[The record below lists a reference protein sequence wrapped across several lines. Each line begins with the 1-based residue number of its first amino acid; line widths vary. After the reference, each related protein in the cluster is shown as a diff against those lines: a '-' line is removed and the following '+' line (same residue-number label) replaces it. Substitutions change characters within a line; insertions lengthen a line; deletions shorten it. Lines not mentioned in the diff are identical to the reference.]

1 MKNLRRRCWKIA
13 KELKLELPN
22 VDELFKL
29 STDKG
34 KAETVVMIP
43 IDEISNFPNHPFKV
57 RDDEKMIETVASI
70 KKHGVIFPAIVRK
83 KADGGYEMIA
93 GHRRKRACQIAEIDE
108 MPCLVR
114 ELTDEEATI
123 LMVDTNVQREE
134 ILPSERAFA
143 FKMKLDAIKKQGKRV
158 DLTSTPVG
166 EKLSVD
172 IIAEEFGISREQV
185 RRYIRLTELIPE
197 LLEMV
202 DKEKDGIALRP
213 AVEISYMTKQDQKV
227 LLDVILLNEATP
239 SEQQAKKMR
248 ELGEKGL
255 LERDKIEEILSE
267 EKPNQKEQIK
277 FKVENVKNYFP
288 KGYSVEQ
295 MQKVMQKLLEEYQ
308 IKWKRRMQEK
318 EMVR

>member
-1 MKNLRRRCWKIA
+1 
-13 KELKLELPN
+13 
-22 VDELFKL
+22 
-29 STDKG
+29 
-34 KAETVVMIP
+34 MIP

-57 RDDEKMIETVASI
+57 RDDEKMIETVASV

-93 GHRRKRACQIAEIDE
+93 GHRRKRACQIAEIEE

-114 ELTDEEATI
+114 NLTDEEATI
-123 LMVDTNVQREE
+123 LMVDTNVQREQ

-143 FKMKLDAIKKQGKRV
+143 FKMKLDAIKKQGKRI
-158 DLTSTPVG
+158 DLTSTPAE

-197 LLEMV
+197 LLDMV
-202 DKEKDGIALRP
+202 DKEKGGMALRP
-213 AVEISYMTKQDQKV
+213 AVEISYMTKKDQKE

-239 SEQQAKKMR
+239 SEQQAKEMR
-248 ELGEKGL
+248 KLSEKGL
-255 LERDKIEEILSE
+255 LERDKIEEILRE

-277 FKVENVKNYFP
+277 FKVENLRNYFP
-288 KGYSVEQ
+288 KGYGVEQ
-295 MQKVMQKLLEEYQ
+295 MQKVMQKLLEEYK

-318 EMVR
+318 EIVR

>member
-1 MKNLRRRCWKIA
+1 MA
-13 KELKLELPN
+13 KEINLELPN
-22 VDELFKL
+22 VDDLFKF
-29 STDKG
+29 STNKG

-43 IDEISNFPNHPFKV
+43 IEEISDFPNHPFKV

-93 GHRRKRACQIAEIDE
+93 GHRRKRACQIAEINE

-158 DLTSTPVG
+158 DLTSTPAE

-185 RRYIRLTELIPE
+185 RRYVRLTELIPE

-202 DKEKDGIALRP
+202 DKEKGGMSLRP
-213 AVEISYMTKQDQKV
+213 AVEISYMTKKDQKE

-239 SEQQAKKMR
+239 SEQQAK
-248 ELGEKGL
+248 ELRKLSEKGL

>member
-1 MKNLRRRCWKIA
+1 
-13 KELKLELPN
+13 
-22 VDELFKL
+22 
-29 STDKG
+29 
-34 KAETVVMIP
+34 
-43 IDEISNFPNHPFKV
+43 
-57 RDDEKMIETVASI
+57 
-70 KKHGVIFPAIVRK
+70 
-83 KADGGYEMIA
+83 
-93 GHRRKRACQIAEIDE
+93 

-158 DLTSTPVG
+158 DLTSTPVE

-185 RRYIRLTELIPE
+185 RRYVRLTELIPE
-197 LLEMV
+197 LLEGGMS
-202 DKEKDGIALRP
+202 LRP
-213 AVEISYMTKQDQKV
+213 AVEISYMTKKDQKE

-239 SEQQAKKMR
+239 SEQQAK
-248 ELGEKGL
+248 ELRKLSEKGL

-318 EMVR
+318 EMIR

>member
-1 MKNLRRRCWKIA
+1 MA
-13 KELKLELPN
+13 KEINLELPN
-22 VDELFKL
+22 VDDLFKF
-29 STDKG
+29 STNKG

-43 IDEISNFPNHPFKV
+43 IEEISDFPNHPFKV

-83 KADGGYEMIA
+83 KADGSYEMIA
-93 GHRRKRACQIAEIDE
+93 GHRRKKACQIAEINE

-158 DLTSTPVG
+158 DLTSTPVE

-185 RRYIRLTELIPE
+185 RRYVRLTELIPE

-202 DKEKDGIALRP
+202 DKEKGGMSLRP
-213 AVEISYMTKQDQKV
+213 AVEISYMTKKDQKE

-239 SEQQAKKMR
+239 SEQQAK
-248 ELGEKGL
+248 ELRKLSEKGL

-277 FKVENVKNYFP
+277 FKVENVKSYFP

>member
-1 MKNLRRRCWKIA
+1 MA
-13 KELKLELPN
+13 KEINLELPN
-22 VDELFKL
+22 VDDLFKF
-29 STDKG
+29 STNKG

-43 IDEISNFPNHPFKV
+43 IEEISDFPNHPFKV

-83 KADGGYEMIA
+83 KANGSYEMIA
-93 GHRRKRACQIAEIDE
+93 GHRRKRACQIAEINE

-158 DLTSTPVG
+158 DLTSTPVE

-185 RRYIRLTELIPE
+185 RRYVRLTELIPE

-202 DKEKDGIALRP
+202 DKEKGGMSLRP
-213 AVEISYMTKQDQKV
+213 AVEISYMTKKDQKE

-239 SEQQAKKMR
+239 SEQQAK
-248 ELGEKGL
+248 ELRKLSEKGL

>member
-1 MKNLRRRCWKIA
+1 MA
-13 KELKLELPN
+13 KEINLELPN
-22 VDELFKL
+22 VDDLFKF
-29 STDKG
+29 STNKG

-43 IDEISNFPNHPFKV
+43 IEEISDFPNHPFKV

-83 KADGGYEMIA
+83 KADGSYEMIA
-93 GHRRKRACQIAEIDE
+93 GHRRKRACQIAEINE

-158 DLTSTPVG
+158 DLTSTPV
-166 EKLSVD
+166 EKKLSVD

-185 RRYIRLTELIPE
+185 RRYVRLTELIPE

-202 DKEKDGIALRP
+202 DKEKGGMSLRP
-213 AVEISYMTKQDQKV
+213 AVEISYMTKKDQKE

-239 SEQQAKKMR
+239 SEQQAK
-248 ELGEKGL
+248 ELRKLSEKGL

-318 EMVR
+318 EMIR

>member
-1 MKNLRRRCWKIA
+1 MA
-13 KELKLELPN
+13 KEINLELPN
-22 VDELFKL
+22 VDDLFKF
-29 STDKG
+29 STNKG

-43 IDEISNFPNHPFKV
+43 IEEISDFPNHPFKV

-83 KADGGYEMIA
+83 KADGSYEMIA
-93 GHRRKRACQIAEIDE
+93 GHRRKRACQIAEINE

-158 DLTSTPVG
+158 DLTSTPVE

-185 RRYIRLTELIPE
+185 RRYVRLTELIPE

-202 DKEKDGIALRP
+202 DKEKGGMSLRP
-213 AVEISYMTKQDQKV
+213 AVEISYMTKKDQKE

-239 SEQQAKKMR
+239 SEQQAK
-248 ELGEKGL
+248 ELRKLSEKGL

-318 EMVR
+318 EMIR

>member
-1 MKNLRRRCWKIA
+1 MA
-13 KELKLELPN
+13 KEINLELPN
-22 VDELFKL
+22 VDDLFKF
-29 STDKG
+29 STNKG

-43 IDEISNFPNHPFKV
+43 IEEISDFPNHPFKV

-83 KADGGYEMIA
+83 KADGSYEMIA
-93 GHRRKRACQIAEIDE
+93 GHRRKRACQIAEINE

-158 DLTSTPVG
+158 DLTSTPVE

-185 RRYIRLTELIPE
+185 RRYVRLTELIPE

-202 DKEKDGIALRP
+202 DKEKGGMSLRP
-213 AVEISYMTKQDQKV
+213 AVEISYMTKKDQKE
-227 LLDVILLNEATP
+227 LLDVTLLNEATP
-239 SEQQAKKMR
+239 SEQQAK
-248 ELGEKGL
+248 ELRKLSEKGL

-318 EMVR
+318 EMIR

>member
-1 MKNLRRRCWKIA
+1 MA
-13 KELKLELPN
+13 KEINLELPN
-22 VDELFKL
+22 VDDLFKF
-29 STDKG
+29 STNKG

-43 IDEISNFPNHPFKV
+43 IEEISDFPNHPFKV

-83 KADGGYEMIA
+83 KAEGSYEMIA
-93 GHRRKRACQIAEIDE
+93 GHRRKRACQIAEINE

-158 DLTSTPVG
+158 DLTSTPVE

-185 RRYIRLTELIPE
+185 RRYVRLTELIPE

-202 DKEKDGIALRP
+202 DKEKGGMSLRP
-213 AVEISYMTKQDQKV
+213 AVEISYMTKKDQKE

-239 SEQQAKKMR
+239 SEQQAK
-248 ELGEKGL
+248 ELRKLSEKGL

-318 EMVR
+318 EMIR

>member
-1 MKNLRRRCWKIA
+1 MA
-13 KELKLELPN
+13 KEINLELPN
-22 VDELFKL
+22 VDDLFKF
-29 STDKG
+29 STNKG

-43 IDEISNFPNHPFKV
+43 IEEITDFPNHPFKV

-93 GHRRKRACQIAEIDE
+93 GHRRKRACQIAEINE

-114 ELTDEEATI
+114 ELSDEEATI

-158 DLTSTPVG
+158 DLTSTPVE

-185 RRYIRLTELIPE
+185 RRYVRLTELIPE

-202 DKEKDGIALRP
+202 DKEKGGMSLRP
-213 AVEISYMTKQDQKV
+213 AVEISYMTKQDQKE

-239 SEQQAKKMR
+239 SEQQAK
-248 ELGEKGL
+248 ELRRLSEKGL

-277 FKVENVKNYFP
+277 FKVESVRNYFP

>member
-1 MKNLRRRCWKIA
+1 
-13 KELKLELPN
+13 
-22 VDELFKL
+22 
-29 STDKG
+29 
-34 KAETVVMIP
+34 MIP

-57 RDDEKMIETVASI
+57 LDDDKMIETVASV

-83 KADGGYEMIA
+83 KEDGSYEMVA
-93 GHRRKRACQIAEIDE
+93 GHRRKRACQIAEINE

-123 LMVDTNVQREE
+123 LMVDTNVQREK

-143 FKMKLDAIKKQGKRV
+143 FKMKLDAIKRQGKRV

-202 DKEKDGIALRP
+202 DQEKDGIALRP
-213 AVEISYMTKQDQKV
+213 AVEISYMSKQDQKE
-227 LLDVILLNEATP
+227 LLDAILLNEATP
-239 SEQQAKKMR
+239 SEKQAKELR
-248 ELGEKGL
+248 ELSEKGIL
-255 LERDKIEEILSE
+255 DRDKIEEILSE

-277 FKVENVKNYFP
+277 FTVNEKLKSYFP

-295 MQKVMQKLLEEYQ
+295 MQKIMQKLLEEYHARWMRKLQ
-308 IKWKRRMQEK
+308 VK
-318 EMVR
+318 ESR

>member
-1 MKNLRRRCWKIA
+1 MA
-13 KELKLELPN
+13 KEINLELPN
-22 VDELFKL
+22 VDDLFKF
-29 STDKG
+29 STNKG

-43 IDEISNFPNHPFKV
+43 IEEISDFPNHPFKV

-93 GHRRKRACQIAEIDE
+93 GHRRKRACQIAEINE

-114 ELTDEEATI
+114 ELSDEEATI

-158 DLTSTPVG
+158 DLTSTPVE

-185 RRYIRLTELIPE
+185 RRYVRLTELIPE

-202 DKEKDGIALRP
+202 DKEKGGMSLRP
-213 AVEISYMTKQDQKV
+213 AVEISYMTKKDQKE

-239 SEQQAKKMR
+239 SEQQAK
-248 ELGEKGL
+248 ELRKLSEKGL

-318 EMVR
+318 EMIR

>member
-1 MKNLRRRCWKIA
+1 MA
-13 KELKLELPN
+13 KEINLELPN
-22 VDELFKL
+22 VDDLFKF
-29 STDKG
+29 STNKG

-43 IDEISNFPNHPFKV
+43 IEEISDFPNHPFKV

-83 KADGGYEMIA
+83 KADDSYEMIA
-93 GHRRKRACQIAEIDE
+93 GHRRKRACQIAEINE

-158 DLTSTPVG
+158 DLTSTPVE

-185 RRYIRLTELIPE
+185 RRYVRLTELIPE

-202 DKEKDGIALRP
+202 DKEKGGMSLRP
-213 AVEISYMTKQDQKV
+213 AVEISYMTKKDQKE

-239 SEQQAKKMR
+239 SEQQAK
-248 ELGEKGL
+248 ELRKLSEKGL

-318 EMVR
+318 EMIR

>member
-1 MKNLRRRCWKIA
+1 MA
-13 KELKLELPN
+13 KEINLELPN
-22 VDELFKL
+22 VDDLFKF
-29 STDKG
+29 STNKG

-43 IDEISNFPNHPFKV
+43 IEEITDFPNHPFKV

-93 GHRRKRACQIAEIDE
+93 GHRRKRACQIAEINE

-114 ELTDEEATI
+114 ELSDEEATI

-158 DLTSTPVG
+158 DLTSTPVE

-185 RRYIRLTELIPE
+185 RRYVRLTELIPE

-202 DKEKDGIALRP
+202 EKEKGGMSLRP
-213 AVEISYMTKQDQKV
+213 AVEISYMTKQDQKE

-239 SEQQAKKMR
+239 SEQQAK
-248 ELGEKGL
+248 ELRRLSEKGL

-277 FKVENVKNYFP
+277 FKVESVRNYFP

>member
-1 MKNLRRRCWKIA
+1 MA
-13 KELKLELPN
+13 KEINLELPN
-22 VDELFKL
+22 VDDLFKF
-29 STDKG
+29 STNKG

-43 IDEISNFPNHPFKV
+43 IEEISDFPNHPFKV

-83 KADGGYEMIA
+83 KADGSYEMIA
-93 GHRRKRACQIAEIDE
+93 GHRRKRACQIAEINE

-158 DLTSTPVG
+158 DLTSTPVE

-185 RRYIRLTELIPE
+185 RRYVRLTELIPE

-202 DKEKDGIALRP
+202 DKEKGGMSLRP
-213 AVEISYMTKQDQKV
+213 AVEISYMTKKDQKE

-239 SEQQAKKMR
+239 SEQQAK
-248 ELGEKGL
+248 ELRKLSEKGL

-277 FKVENVKNYFP
+277 FKVENFKNYFP

-318 EMVR
+318 EMIR

>member
-1 MKNLRRRCWKIA
+1 
-13 KELKLELPN
+13 
-22 VDELFKL
+22 
-29 STDKG
+29 
-34 KAETVVMIP
+34 MIP
-43 IDEISNFPNHPFKV
+43 IEEISDFPNHPFKV

-83 KADGGYEMIA
+83 KADGSYEMIA
-93 GHRRKRACQIAEIDE
+93 GHRRKRACQIAEINE

-158 DLTSTPVG
+158 DLTSTPVE

-185 RRYIRLTELIPE
+185 RRYVRLTELIPE

-202 DKEKDGIALRP
+202 DKEKGGMSLRP
-213 AVEISYMTKQDQKV
+213 AVEISYMTKKDQKE

-239 SEQQAKKMR
+239 SEQQAK
-248 ELGEKGL
+248 ELRKLSEKGL

-318 EMVR
+318 EMIR

>member
-1 MKNLRRRCWKIA
+1 MA
-13 KELKLELPN
+13 KEINLELPN
-22 VDELFKL
+22 VDDLFKF
-29 STDKG
+29 STNKG
-34 KAETVVMIP
+34 KVETVVMIP
-43 IDEISNFPNHPFKV
+43 IEEISDFPNHPFKV

-83 KADGGYEMIA
+83 KADGSYEMIA
-93 GHRRKRACQIAEIDE
+93 GHRRKRACQIAEINE

-158 DLTSTPVG
+158 DLTSTPVE

-185 RRYIRLTELIPE
+185 RRYVRLTELIPE

-202 DKEKDGIALRP
+202 DKEKGGMSLRP
-213 AVEISYMTKQDQKV
+213 AVEISYMTKKDQKE

-239 SEQQAKKMR
+239 SEQQAK
-248 ELGEKGL
+248 ELRKLSEKGL